1 MRRIQSFI
9 MLLLILMSL
18 SCQKADQKTDEIRYV
33 VLSPEIAEIL
43 AALGLEDHIVGLT
56 DECTYPPSL
65 QEIPRVGAFGAI
77 KTENVI
83 ALKPSL
89 IFSSGLEQEGISKD
103 LERLGYQVVSVYP
116 KSVAEIYESIM
127 RVGAI
132 TGTDKEAESLV
143 QSMQSEIDALRQ
155 SNAGK
160 SIPKVYLE
168 IYRDPIMSVADNSFV
183 GELIE
188 IAGGNNVFD
197 TLERDYSRV
206 KAEDVIAA
214 KPDIMICYS
223 QDSLQ
228 NIRSRKGWQ
237 DIPAI
242 RDSMIFFEDSIDPDL
257 IQRAGPRI
265 VEGLR
270 KLSQIYDIYREST
283 R

>member
-1 MRRIQSFI
+1 

-43 AALGLEDHIVGLT
+43 AALGLEDRIVGLT

-270 KLSQIYDIYREST
+270 KPSQIYDIYREST

>member
-43 AALGLEDHIVGLT
+43 AALGLEDRIVGLT

>member
-18 SCQKADQKTDEIRYV
+18 SCQKADKITNEIRYV

-43 AALGLEDHIVGLT
+43 AAMGLEDRIVGLT

-65 QEIPRVGAFGAI
+65 QEIPKVGAFGAI

-127 RVGAI
+127 RVGEI

>member
-1 MRRIQSFI
+1 MRRATSFI

-18 SCQKADQKTDEIRYV
+18 SCQQADKRTDEIRYV

-43 AALGLEDHIVGLT
+43 AALGLEDRIVGLT

-65 QEIPRVGAFGAI
+65 LKIPKVGAFGAI

-83 ALKPSL
+83 AIKPSL

-116 KSVAEIYESIM
+116 KSVAEIYEGIK

-132 TGTDKEAESLV
+132 TGTDKEAEALV
-143 QSMQSEIDALRQ
+143 QSMQNEIDALRQ

-206 KAEDVIAA
+206 KAEDVISA

>member
-43 AALGLEDHIVGLT
+43 AALGLEDRIVGLT

-127 RVGAI
+127 RVGEI

>member
-1 MRRIQSFI
+1 

-43 AALGLEDHIVGLT
+43 AALGLEDRIVGLT

>member
-43 AALGLEDHIVGLT
+43 AALGLEDRIVGLT

-65 QEIPRVGAFGAI
+65 QEIPKVGAFGAI

>member
-1 MRRIQSFI
+1 

-43 AALGLEDHIVGLT
+43 SALGLEDRIVGLT

-127 RVGAI
+127 RVGEI

>member
-43 AALGLEDHIVGLT
+43 SALGLEDRIVGLT

>member
-43 AALGLEDHIVGLT
+43 SALGLEDRIVGLT

-127 RVGAI
+127 RVGEI

-160 SIPKVYLE
+160 SITKVYLE

-228 NIRSRKGWQ
+228 NIRSRKGWL

>member
-1 MRRIQSFI
+1 

-43 AALGLEDHIVGLT
+43 SALGLEDRIVGLT

-127 RVGAI
+127 RVGEI

-160 SIPKVYLE
+160 SIPRCIWK
-168 IYRDPIMSVADNSFV
+168 S
-183 GELIE
+183 
-188 IAGGNNVFD
+188 IA
-197 TLERDYSRV
+197 
-206 KAEDVIAA
+206 
-214 KPDIMICYS
+214 
-223 QDSLQ
+223 
-228 NIRSRKGWQ
+228 
-237 DIPAI
+237 IP
-242 RDSMIFFEDSIDPDL
+242 S
-257 IQRAGPRI
+257 
-265 VEGLR
+265 
-270 KLSQIYDIYREST
+270 
-283 R
+283 

>member
-43 AALGLEDHIVGLT
+43 AALGLEDRIVGLT

-270 KLSQIYDIYREST
+270 KLSHIYDIYRDSI

>member
-1 MRRIQSFI
+1 MRRATSFI
-9 MLLLILMSL
+9 ILLLILMSL
-18 SCQKADQKTDEIRYV
+18 SCQQADKRTEEIRYV

-43 AALGLEDHIVGLT
+43 AALGLEDRIVGLT

-65 QEIPRVGAFGAI
+65 LKIPKVGAFGAI

-83 ALKPSL
+83 AIKPSL

-116 KSVAEIYESIM
+116 KSVAEIYEGIK

-132 TGTDKEAESLV
+132 TGTDKEAEALV
-143 QSMQSEIDALRQ
+143 QSMQNEIDALRQ

-206 KAEDVIAA
+206 KAEDVISA

-242 RDSMIFFEDSIDPDL
+242 RDSMIFFEDSINPDL

-270 KLSQIYDIYREST
+270 KLSHIYDIYRDSI

>member
-1 MRRIQSFI
+1 

-43 AALGLEDHIVGLT
+43 AAMGLEDRIVGLT

-65 QEIPRVGAFGAI
+65 QEIPKVGAFGAI

-127 RVGAI
+127 RVGEI

-143 QSMQSEIDALRQ
+143 QSMQGEIDALRQ

-160 SIPKVYLE
+160 SLPKVYLE

-228 NIRSRKGWQ
+228 NIRSRKGWL

>member
-43 AALGLEDHIVGLT
+43 SALGLEDRIVGLT

-127 RVGAI
+127 RVGEI

>member
-1 MRRIQSFI
+1 MRKIVNIF
-9 MLLLILMSL
+9 MLLLILSSL
-18 SCQKADQKTDEIRYV
+18 SCHKAIKETDEPRYV

-43 AALGLEDHIVGLT
+43 AALGLESRIVGLT

-65 QEIPRVGAFGAI
+65 REIPKVGAFGAI

-89 IFSSGLEQEGISKD
+89 IFSSGLEQEGISQD
-103 LERLGYQVVSVYP
+103 LQRLGYEVVSVYP
-116 KSVAEIYESIM
+116 QSVAQIYEEIK

-132 TGTDKEAESLV
+132 TGTDKEAETLV
-143 QSMQSEIDALRQ
+143 QSMQSEIGAIRQ
-155 SNAGK
+155 STAGK
-160 SIPKVYLE
+160 IVPKVYLE
-168 IYRDPIMSVADNSFV
+168 IYRDPLMSVADNSFV

-206 KAEDVIAA
+206 KAEAVIAA

-223 QDSLQ
+223 QDSSK
-228 NIRSRKGWQ
+228 NIRNRKGWQ

-270 KLSQIYDIYREST
+270 KLSQIYDYYRESI

>member
-1 MRRIQSFI
+1 

-43 AALGLEDHIVGLT
+43 AALGLEDRIVGLT

-127 RVGAI
+127 RVGEI

>member
-43 AALGLEDHIVGLT
+43 AAMGLEDRIVGLT

-65 QEIPRVGAFGAI
+65 QEIPKVGAFGAI

-127 RVGAI
+127 RVGEI

-160 SIPKVYLE
+160 SITKVYLE

-228 NIRSRKGWQ
+228 NIRSRKGWL

>member
-43 AALGLEDHIVGLT
+43 SALGLEDRIVGLT

-65 QEIPRVGAFGAI
+65 QEIPKVGAFGAI

-127 RVGAI
+127 RVGEI

>member
-43 AALGLEDHIVGLT
+43 SALGLEDRIVGLT

-143 QSMQSEIDALRQ
+143 QSMQSERVALRQ

>member
-43 AALGLEDHIVGLT
+43 AALGLEDRIVGLT

-127 RVGAI
+127 RVGEI

-143 QSMQSEIDALRQ
+143 QSMQGEIDALRQ

-160 SIPKVYLE
+160 SLPKVYLE